1 MGTGTDGTGDVE
13 RGRST
18 VPPPQ
23 SAHAPAR
30 RDRDFAHLF
39 AVLPDAVAVC
49 RDNAFVYANDALITL
64 LGYRDE
70 AEVLAVTVDARVGRS
85 WSSWSKKERERSAP
99 ERWLRAD
106 GKRAFVEVALS
117 PLLEGGVV
125 VVARDVSERWQEQV
139 EAQQAD
145 RLAAIRT
152 LATSIAHQI
161 NNPLAYLL
169 TNANFLQ
176 EEIPAFLEA
185 ALAGA
190 VGDEALRRR
199 AEEIRLAS
207 RDAHDGAQRV
217 AAVVREL
224 RSLAHGADSAASVS
238 NVDLN
243 AVLDA
248 ACAAV
253 QEDLV
258 PRAALEKA
266 YGTLPPLPADAARLE
281 QVFVNLLGNAVL
293 AIPEGAPREHVVTV
307 SSRVEDDGSIVVA
320 IRDTGAGIVAAD
332 VGRVFDPFFTTR
344 PLEGAGLGL
353 TTALVI
359 VQSMGGRLSFE
370 SADGGGTVFTVQ
382 LPPPGSPIR

>member
-1 MGTGTDGTGDVE
+1 M
-13 RGRST
+13 GRST

-23 SAHAPAR
+23 SSPAPAR
-30 RDRDFAHLF
+30 RGRDFAHLF

-49 RDNAFVYANDALITL
+49 RDNAFVYVNDALISL

-70 AEVLAVTVDARVGRS
+70 GQVLAVPVEAHVGRS
-85 WSSWSKKERERSAP
+85 WSSWSTKERSAP

-106 GKRAFVEVALS
+106 GKRVFVEVTRS
-117 PLLEGGVV
+117 PLEEGGVV
-125 VVARDVSERWQEQV
+125 VVARDVTERWQEQV

-145 RLAAIRT
+145 RLAAVRT
-152 LATSIAHQI
+152 LATSVAHQI

-185 ALAGA
+185 ALAGGA
-190 VGDEALRRR
+190 GDEALRRR
-199 AEEIRLAS
+199 AEEIRFAS

-224 RSLAHGADSAASVS
+224 RSLAHGADSASVS

-248 ACAAV
+248 ACGAV

-266 YGTLPPLPADAARLE
+266 YGTLPLLPADAARLE
-281 QVFVNLLGNAVL
+281 QVFVNLLGNAVQ
-293 AIPEGAPREHVVTV
+293 AIPEGAPGEHVVTV

-320 IRDTGAGIVAAD
+320 VRDTGTGIVAAH

-359 VQSMGGRLSFE
+359 VQSMGGHLSFE
-370 SADGGGTVFTVQ
+370 SVEGGGTVFTVQ
-382 LPPPGSPIR
+382 LPAPGSPIR